1 MGGALEGL
9 TVVDVST
16 TPPGAHVSHLF
27 ADFGADVV
35 CIEPPGGSPLR
46 ALPAWPFWARGKRSI
61 VLDLADGDDAA
72 TARLLAA
79 RADVFVETWRPG
91 VADRLGLGYDELSAL
106 NPGLVHTSITAF
118 GRNNRWSHL
127 KGYEPIAFAKIGAL
141 DAFSSLSDRPG
152 PSYVA
157 TPYCSFTASQLALH
171 GTLAALYERERSGVG
186 QRVETTLAQ
195 GLLAHDTWNWILK
208 TVVARFPEA
217 FVTAP
222 PTEQDMLVPHS
233 ALFFRLMVGLTADG
247 RWLQFSQTTDRLWAA
262 FMRTVGL
269 DWMLDDPEWKDA
281 PGDPDPHV
289 RIAFWERAL
298 VAVREKSLDEWNA
311 AFDPSPTCGPRSS
324 ATAPSCSITRR
335 SRTTAAWR
343 PSSTRSVARC
353 SSPGRWSG
361 WRRRRRSS
369 AHLRRHST
377 STARR
382 SARLPPA
389 RPLVSTPVGRRAT
402 DAPPLAGVTVV
413 ELGSFYAAPFG
424 ATVLADLGARVIK
437 VEQLD
442 GDPIRHLMPFPEVG
456 GVKVLQGKES
466 VAVDYATDQGREIVL
481 DLVRRADIVL
491 ESFRAGVAERHGYT
505 ADDLLAVNPDLVYLA
520 APGYGTEGPCGA
532 KPAFAPTIGAGSGMA
547 YRNVGG
553 VDNVPQRADLE
564 LDEVKHY
571 SMRLNTAAMGVAHAD
586 GFAAVGVGTAMLV
599 GLLARRTRRAR
610 PGDAHVD
617 AHHDGARA
625 GRGHGGVRRP
635 TAARYAR
642 CRALRVVGAVPAVR
656 SCRRLGVP
664 RRADRRRVAC
674 GRDGDRPRG
683 RGRRRA

>member
-16 TPPGAHVSHLF
+16 TPTGAHVSHLF

-35 CIEPPGGSPLR
+35 CIEPPAGSPLR
-46 ALPAWPFWARGKRSI
+46 ALPAWPFWGRGKRSI

-72 TARLLAA
+72 TARVLAA

-208 TVVARFPEA
+208 TVVARFPDA

-281 PGDPDPHV
+281 PGDPDPRV

-298 VAVREKSLDEWNA
+298 VAVA
-311 AFDPSPTCGPRSS
+311 
-324 ATAPSCSITRR
+324 
-335 SRTTAAWR
+335 
-343 PSSTRSVARC
+343 
-353 SSPGRWSG
+353 
-361 WRRRRRSS
+361 
-369 AHLRRHST
+369 
-377 STARR
+377 
-382 SARLPPA
+382 
-389 RPLVSTPVGRRAT
+389 
-402 DAPPLAGVTVV
+402 
-413 ELGSFYAAPFG
+413 
-424 ATVLADLGARVIK
+424 
-437 VEQLD
+437 
-442 GDPIRHLMPFPEVG
+442 
-456 GVKVLQGKES
+456 
-466 VAVDYATDQGREIVL
+466 
-481 DLVRRADIVL
+481 
-491 ESFRAGVAERHGYT
+491 
-505 ADDLLAVNPDLVYLA
+505 
-520 APGYGTEGPCGA
+520 
-532 KPAFAPTIGAGSGMA
+532 
-547 YRNVGG
+547 
-553 VDNVPQRADLE
+553 
-564 LDEVKHY
+564 
-571 SMRLNTAAMGVAHAD
+571 
-586 GFAAVGVGTAMLV
+586 
-599 GLLARRTRRAR
+599 
-610 PGDAHVD
+610 
-617 AHHDGARA
+617 
-625 GRGHGGVRRP
+625 
-635 TAARYAR
+635 
-642 CRALRVVGAVPAVR
+642 
-656 SCRRLGVP
+656 
-664 RRADRRRVAC
+664 
-674 GRDGDRPRG
+674 
-683 RGRRRA
+683 